1 MYVGECDCAHGVH
14 QAVIVVSDNLPLE
27 PMHLDFFIWRSPLLQ
42 CSHLFCVACQIGCFL
57 RDRNIE
63 PRPRPSLLSDPDA
76 SANALA
82 QSKASVYVRF
92 EYSMLDV
99 CIDAVQRAAKKG
111 RLNSATSRRQNL
123 GLTVAGILTL
133 FYLWKTPA
141 SVLEPF
147 WQK

>member
-1 MYVGECDCAHGVH
+1 MPD
-14 QAVIVVSDNLPLE
+14 I
-27 PMHLDFFIWRSPLLQ
+27 
-42 CSHLFCVACQIGCFL
+42 CV
-57 RDRNIE
+57 
-63 PRPRPSLLSDPDA
+63 
-76 SANALA
+76 
-82 QSKASVYVRF
+82 
-92 EYSMLDV
+92 
-99 CIDAVQRAAKKG
+99 DAVQRAAKKG